1 VALSFAIFEKN
12 WTEKDV
18 DDACLLSSKL
28 IDHLLQIWTPEVHL
42 YNVNI
47 PLIKDVLST
56 KIYFTRL
63 LENRTG
69 SLFRLLSAEENE
81 AHERE
86 SKANDAWKAKP
97 GLRDEGAAE
106 KNEEND
112 EEADIADIEGVKRWK
127 WSVDFKLFEAFVAEH
142 GHKGHGM
149 TDGWCINQRWASV
162 TALRA
167 AYQVVDG
174 GAGGIHGGQEIK
186 LNL

>member
-1 VALSFAIFEKN
+1 M
-12 WTEKDV
+12 
-18 DDACLLSSKL
+18 SSKV

-81 AHERE
+81 AHEQAERRLRE
-86 SKANDAWKAKP
+86 E
-97 GLRDEGAAE
+97 EGTVE
-106 KNEEND
+106 KNEED
-112 EEADIADIEGVKRWK
+112 AETDITDIGGVRRWK
-127 WSVDFKLFEAFVAEH
+127 WSVDFKGLEAYVAEH
-142 GHKGHGM
+142 GHKGGGM

-174 GAGGIHGGQEIK
+174 GAGGTHGGQEIK
-186 LNL
+186 LTL